1 MRSPGRTLRELGV
14 VGIVLALVVGIVVA
28 AVQAEGER
36 TIRPETNDGGAW
48 LINRSEGAVGHI
60 NRTAGEITGAAR
72 IASPG
77 DAIDTEQ
84 SKEAVLVLNRSAD
97 ELILVDTRTFQD
109 FNTISVPDDLEMRIT
124 DDRATLWTPEPFQI
138 WSLTL
143 DKLSQIQVLDEEP
156 TVASDPGPGI
166 VEVTRFGAVLAV
178 ATESERLIRFDALGV
193 PLPSV
198 DLGAIGGDVVALSAQ
213 GNSAALLTKAGALY
227 LVDPDS
233 NEMSDPYA
241 FGAVAALGQPVL
253 PDDPIVAVT
262 EDGTVLATSVDAE
275 GGIAVVSIAQV
286 DGSTPLPPLF
296 HRDCVFVVTSSP
308 AALTRSCAGDPER
321 IVTGPTP
328 LPGTSGAS
336 LRLRLVNGWVW
347 VNDLRTGASWVI
359 DEATPLDRID
369 DWGTAL
375 GNNEGE
381 GEESEDLSSGEV
393 EQRENPDA
401 ADAELIRADEIDED
415 GMNEPPV
422 ARPDEATTR
431 VDLPIIVDALRND
444 EDPDGDVILITSV
457 DGAPADALVDIT
469 GDRRSVQV
477 IPQAG
482 FVGDIT
488 MTYTISDGRGGTDS
502 DVITVTV
509 IPAERNDNRPP
520 VAVTDVV
527 EARAGTSAAL
537 NVLDNDSDPDGDSI
551 VLDDIVVPSG
561 SVTFDGSGQVT
572 FVPDP
577 ATTDRSID
585 LSYTIRDS
593 FGATAEGTV
602 RVAIRLRDSNNEP
615 DARNDSAVTVAGRP
629 VTINVLIN
637 DTDPDGDAISVAAPP
652 VLIAPASSDDIADSI
667 EVSLST
673 DGQFF
678 FVAEQPGE
686 YLYSY
691 SIIDGSERDTA
702 LIRID
707 VTPPDVNRP
716 PVAVRDDATISRGSS
731 ATVFVLAN
739 DTDPDGDVVAIENV
753 YPSDFLTI
761 ESFRG
766 IGFIVTVLP
775 EAPPQV
781 SFQYTITD
789 GVSEPVP
796 GTVVIAVTDTDSV
809 DQPPIVQ
816 PDVIEAR
823 PGVTTAARV
832 LLNDFDPE
840 GGTLRIDR
848 VSSVDDVEIRIG
860 QGGQEIFV
868 TLPDDAVN
876 GFSFSY
882 DVVDVGQNRSAGI
895 VDVRIVPGDSSNRP
909 PVARAD
915 TARTRS
921 DVAVTVAVLDNDT
934 DPDGDPIR
942 VESIVAQPAAGIA
955 VVNEDGTITY
965 TPDDGFAGTDRFAYV
980 IVDQFGDR
988 AIGDVLIGVIPE
1000 TVENRPPTAIDDEF
1014 TIVAGSDA
1022 FTLPVT
1028 SNDYDPDGDVL
1039 RISRFTQ
1046 ADSVRLNDAATSL
1059 IFTPPAAIEAASVQ
1073 VTMTYRVED
1082 GRGGT
1087 ADAVVTVTVVKAIEP
1102 EPPVAADDIAGP
1114 VRTGETILVR
1124 VLDNDLDPDGR
1135 REALVVESIDGAG
1148 AVGSEPG
1155 TLVFTAGDETS
1166 THPYSVT
1173 DADGLSA
1180 RAFVTILVTE
1190 NVAPVVESLA
1200 VTTPYETA
1208 IDLPLGAQA
1217 TDRDE
1222 DPLFFACCEA
1232 ARNGTAT
1239 VTESSS
1245 GVLAVTF
1252 TPDPGYS
1259 GPAGFSYSV
1268 DDQQGHVVASTVT
1281 ITVEAKEN
1289 SAPTA
1294 TDIVA
1299 EVEAGTTGSISLSAS
1314 ADDIDIETG
1323 DELTYSIDG
1332 EPGEV
1337 TRSGDALAIT
1347 VPISAAG
1354 DAFDFT
1360 FTVTDGEGESATAG
1374 VAVTVTESQVNPPTA
1389 VDDSEQTTQGVA
1401 VTVDVVG
1408 NDLDEIGD
1416 GLSLIAAGSSTPQ
1429 GQVSSDENAGTVTFD
1444 PDPEFFGTTTINY
1457 TIEDVRATTNG
1468 QAVGVLTVD
1477 VIGFPGIPPTPEA
1490 VADNATATVTWSQ
1503 PPANGALIEEF
1514 EVRSN
1519 QGQSV
1524 LLPASSSHTFNE
1536 LENGAAHTFEVRARN
1551 EAGWSAWSEPS
1562 VAVTPDTEPQ
1572 RPGAPT
1578 VTFGDEEL
1586 VVNWTEPANEG
1597 SIITGY
1603 ILTIGGSDDPPIE
1616 LGSITTHT
1624 WRGLEN
1630 GSTYQ
1635 FQVTAVNASGNS
1647 DTSPWSAS
1655 EHPLREPDAPATP
1668 TVSQGNRYLD
1678 IDWNQPDLN
1687 GDPVIEYQV
1696 QMESDQANPRGVTPT
1711 DYRWSDLQN
1720 GNFQRYR
1727 IRARNRDVDW
1737 SGWSPWSEPVRPCGT
1752 PLASTTVSAVFGD
1765 GMATVNWSLPDFRGC
1780 EITGYTI
1787 ATNGAPSQ
1795 SASRDALS
1803 HPFGGLTNGERY
1815 SFTVTATNEV
1825 GVGDT
1830 SAASNEVTPAG
1841 PPFAPPS
1848 ITATPSSTVSS
1859 QVSVSIGRPDDNG
1872 RAISGYQVSIN
1883 NGAWTNLSLTSS
1895 ATANPA
1901 TGTISGLAESTTY
1914 QVRARAVNAIDAGA
1928 ASPSTSV
1935 TTFGPPVTPSNVV
1948 GSAGNAS
1955 VSASWSSVPAN
1966 GPNLT
1971 YTFLLYDPTG
1981 TFPRLTTTGTS
1992 LTMSNANCGGCVQ
2005 NNVSYDIGVRACN
2018 DFGCSSYRQIGSFTP
2033 RAPFN
2038 IQIVKSGFGPDP
2050 RPADCSTAACEYI
2063 TTYAAGLNPGQTYS
2077 LQCQDA
2083 SGRFG
2088 SIKNRTADGSGE
2100 IFDTQTCYYG
2110 LTGSGV
2116 SVFIGSPVNQS
2127 SNTIVW

>member
-48 LINRSEGAVGHI
+48 LINRAEGAVGHI
-60 NRTAGEITGAAR
+60 NRTAGEVTGAAR

-84 SKEAVLVLNRSAD
+84 SGEAVLVLNRSTD

-109 FNTISVPDDLEMRIT
+109 FNTISVPDDLEMRII
-124 DDRATLWTPEPFQI
+124 DDRATLWTTSPLQVWTF
-138 WSLTL
+138 TL
-143 DKLSQIQVLDEEP
+143 DELSQIQVLDEEP
-156 TVASDPGPGI
+156 LTVSDPGPGL
-166 VEVTRFGAVLAV
+166 VEVTRFGAVLVV
-178 ATESERLIRFDALGV
+178 ATESQRLIRFDPLGTE
-193 PLPSV
+193 LPTV
-198 DLGAIGGDVVALSAQ
+198 DLGAVGGDVVALSAQ
-213 GNSAALLTKAGALY
+213 GDSAALLTKAGALY
-227 LVDPDS
+227 VIEPDS
-233 NEMSDPYA
+233 GEMSDPFA

-253 PDDPIVAVT
+253 PGEPIVAVT
-262 EDGTVLATSVDAE
+262 EDGTVLATTVDRE
-275 GGIAVVSIAQV
+275 GDIAVVSIAEV
-286 DGSTPLPPLF
+286 DGSGPMPPLF
-296 HRDCVFVVTSSP
+296 HRDCVFVVMSSP
-308 AALTRSCAGDPER
+308 ATLTRSCAGDPER
-321 IVTGPTP
+321 IVTGPSP

-347 VNDLRTGASWVI
+347 VNDLRTGISWVI
-359 DEATPLDRID
+359 DESAPLDRID
-369 DWGTAL
+369 DWGAAL
-375 GNNEGE
+375 GNNDGE
-381 GEESEDLSSGEV
+381 GEESQDLSSGEV

-401 ADAELIRADEIDED
+401 DDAELIRADEIDED

-422 ARPDEATTR
+422 ARPDTATTR
-431 VDLPIIVDALRND
+431 VDLPVIVDALRND

-457 DGAPADALVDIT
+457 EGAPAEALVDIT

-477 IPQAG
+477 IPPAG
-482 FVGDIT
+482 FIGDIT

-509 IPAERNDNRPP
+509 IPATGIENRPP
-520 VAVTDVV
+520 NAVTDVV

-551 VLDDIVVPSG
+551 VLDAVVAPSG

-577 ATTDRSID
+577 ATTERSID
-585 LSYTIRDS
+585 LSYTISDS
-593 FGATAEGTV
+593 FGATAVGSI
-602 RVAIRLRDSNNEP
+602 RVAIRLKDSNNEP
-615 DARNDSAVTVAGRP
+615 DARNDSAVTVVGRP
-629 VTINVLIN
+629 VTINVLVN

-652 VLIAPASSDDIADSI
+652 VLIAPDPSDDVADNI

-678 FVAEQPGE
+678 FVAQEPGE

-707 VTPPDVNRP
+707 VTPADVNRP
-716 PVAVRDDATISRGSS
+716 PVAVRDDATISRGAS

-753 YPSDFLTI
+753 YPSEFLVV

-775 EAPPQV
+775 EAPSQV

-809 DQPPIVQ
+809 DQPPVVQ

-823 PGVTTAARV
+823 PGGTTAARV

-840 GGTLRIDR
+840 GGTLRVDR
-848 VSSVDDVEIRIG
+848 VSTVDGVEIRIG
-860 QGGQEIFV
+860 QAGQEIFV

-895 VDVRIVPGDSSNRP
+895 VDVRIVPSDGTNRP
-909 PVARAD
+909 PIARAD
-915 TARTRS
+915 TTRTRS
-921 DVAVTVAVLDNDT
+921 DVAVTVAVLDNDS

-942 VESIVAQPAAGIA
+942 IESIVAQPAAGIA
-955 VVNEDGTITY
+955 VVTEDGTVTY

-1000 TVENRPPTAIDDEF
+1000 TEENRPPTAIDDEF

-1046 ADSVRLNDAATSL
+1046 ADSVRLDDAATSL
-1059 IFTPPAAIEAASVQ
+1059 IFTPPAAIEAESVQ
-1073 VTMTYRVED
+1073 VTMTYRIED
-1082 GRGGT
+1082 GRGGS
-1087 ADAVVTVTVVKAIEP
+1087 ADAVVTVTVVKAVEP
-1102 EPPVAADDIAGP
+1102 DPPVPADDIAGP
-1114 VRTGETILVR
+1114 IRTGETILVR
-1124 VLDNDLDPDGR
+1124 VLDNDIDPDGR
-1135 REALVVESIDGAG
+1135 REALVVQSLDGAG
-1148 AVGSEPG
+1148 AVGAEPG

-1180 RAFVTILVTE
+1180 QAFVTILVTE
-1190 NVAPVVESLA
+1190 NVAPVVEALT
-1200 VTTPYETA
+1200 VTTPFETA
-1208 IDLPLGAQA
+1208 IALPLGAQA

-1245 GVLAVTF
+1245 GVLDVTF

-1268 DDQQGHVVASTVT
+1268 DDQQGHVVASTVV

-1332 EPGEV
+1332 APDSV
-1337 TRSGDALAIT
+1337 VRSGEAVAIT
-1347 VPISAAG
+1347 VPIAAAG

-1360 FTVTDGEGESATAG
+1360 YTVTDSDGESATAA
-1374 VAVTVTESQVNPPTA
+1374 VAVTVTESQVNAPTA
-1389 VDDSEQTTQGVA
+1389 VDDTGQTTQGVA
-1401 VTVDVVG
+1401 VTVDVVS
-1408 NDLDEIGD
+1408 NDLDEIGG
-1416 GLSLIAAGSSTPQ
+1416 GLSLVAAGSSTPQ
-1429 GQVSSDENAGTVTFD
+1429 GQIGSDESAGTVTFE
-1444 PDPEFFGTTTINY
+1444 PDPGFFGTTTINY
-1457 TIEDVRATTNG
+1457 TIEDIRATEGG
-1468 QAVGVLTVD
+1468 QAVGLLTVE
-1477 VIGFPGIPPTPEA
+1477 VVGFPAIPATPQA
-1490 VADNATATVTWSQ
+1490 VADNATATVTWAQ
-1503 PPANGALIEEF
+1503 PAANGAPIEEF
-1514 EVRSN
+1514 ELRSDR
-1519 QGQSV
+1519 GQIV
-1524 LLPASSSHTFNE
+1524 LLPPSSSHTFND
-1536 LENGAAHTFEVRARN
+1536 LENGVPHAFEIRARN
-1551 EAGWSAWSEPS
+1551 EAGWSDWSTASPP
-1562 VAVTPDTEPQ
+1562 VTPDTEPQ

-1586 VVNWTEPANEG
+1586 TVNWNEPANDG

-1603 ILTIGGSDDPPIE
+1603 ILTIGGSNDAPVE
-1616 LGSITTHT
+1616 LGAITTHT
-1624 WRGLEN
+1624 WRNLTN
-1630 GSTYQ
+1630 GTNYQ

-1655 EHPLREPDAPATP
+1655 EHPLREPDAPDAP
-1668 TVSQGNRYLD
+1668 IAGQGNRYLD
-1678 IDWNQPDLN
+1678 IDWNQPNLN

-1696 QMESDQANPRGVTPT
+1696 QMESDQANPRSVTPT
-1711 DYRWSDLQN
+1711 DYRWSDLSN

-1727 IRARNRDVDW
+1727 VRARNRDIDW
-1737 SGWSPWSEPVRPCGT
+1737 SVWSAWSQPVRPCGA
-1752 PLASTTVSAVFGD
+1752 PLASTSVSAVFGD
-1765 GMATVNWSLPDFRGC
+1765 GLATLNWSQPDFQGC

-1787 ATNGAPSQ
+1787 ETAGAPAQSANGA
-1795 SASRDALS
+1795 ALG
-1803 HPFGGLTNGERY
+1803 HTFGGLTNGESY

-1825 GVGDT
+1825 GVGAT
-1830 SAASNEVTPAG
+1830 SAASNTVVPAG
-1841 PPFAPPS
+1841 PPLRANAPTVTPE
-1848 ITATPSSTVSS
+1848 ATYGVVNCSAAAPANN
-1859 QVSVSIGRPDDNG
+1859 GRPITSYRG
-1872 RAISGYQVSIN
+1872 SIN
-1883 NGAWTNLSLTSS
+1883 DGAPFALNLTTAVGASTIGCRITDLAPTTDYRLKVQACNEIGCGSFSGNTSF
-1895 ATANPA
+1895 
-1901 TGTISGLAESTTY
+1901 
-1914 QVRARAVNAIDAGA
+1914 R
-1928 ASPSTSV
+1928 
-1935 TTFGPPVTPSNVV
+1935 TFGYPSQPSNFT
-1948 GSAGNAS
+1948 GSAGNGS
-1955 VSASWSSVPAN
+1955 VSASWSAATAN
-1966 GPNLT
+1966 GPGLYYYTILQTNTGIDNISRNTNSTSIT
-1971 YTFLLYDPTG
+1971 YSANNG
-1981 TFPRLTTTGTS
+1981 T
-1992 LTMSNANCGGCVQ
+1992 A
-2005 NNVSYDIGVRACN
+2005 YGVWLQACN
-2018 DFGCSSYRQIGSFTP
+2018 DIGCSSGQAIGDFTP

-2100 IFDTQTCYYG
+2100 IFYTQTCYYG

-2116 SVFIGSPVNQS
+2116 SVFVGSPVNQS